1 MFPIRDNIPAKSF
14 PAVTIWLIIINA
26 LCFAY
31 EVQLGHAGGRFLA
44 DYGFVPARYLAMQ
57 AHNVF
62 DLSRFGPL
70 FASMFLHGGLV
81 HLLSN
86 MWMLW
91 IFGDNVEDSMGHGRY
106 LIFYLLCGVI
116 SVLAQTWAA
125 PHATVPLV
133 GASGA
138 IAGVLGAY
146 IVTYP
151 RARILTLVHHFLHDG
166 DSGLCFSGPLV
177 RAAVSA
183 GFHPIG
189 QRGAGE
195 SGRRGL
201 LGPCRRLCG
210 RDWSG
215 FCFSAAGLRSGQL
228 KDVYAAGSAK
238 KNGTAGAG
246 RYGAGL

>member
-1 MFPIRDNIPAKSF
+1 MFPISDNIPAKSF

-151 RARILTLVHHFLHDG
+151 RARILTLVPLFIIFYMMEIPAYVFL
-166 DSGLCFSGPLV
+166 GLWFVLQFLQGSIQLVSVGP
-177 RAAVSA
+177 VSQGGVA
-183 GFHPIG
+183 FWAHVGGF
-189 QRGAGE
+189 
-195 SGRRGL
+195 
-201 LGPCRRLCG
+201 
-210 RDWSG
+210 
-215 FCFSAAGLRSGQL
+215 AAGI
-228 KDVYAAGSAK
+228 
-238 KNGTAGAG
+238 
-246 RYGAGL
+246 GLVFVFRRQD